1 MQSKDELLRYLETGR
16 ETMLWKL
23 EGLGEYDLRRP
34 LTPTGTN
41 LLGLVKHLASVEL
54 GYFGEVFGRPSGVPL
69 PWYDD
74 DNEDPHGDMYATA
87 GESRDEIVELYRAAG
102 RHTAET
108 VAALDLDAVGR
119 VPWWGERGSVTLH
132 LILIHMIAETH
143 RHAGHAD
150 IVRELIDGAA
160 GHRPAVDNL
169 PDLDAAGWAE
179 HRRQLQALAE
189 GFRSPTA

>member
-54 GYFGEVFGRPSGVPL
+54 GYFGEVFGRPSGIPL

-119 VPWWGERGSVTLH
+119 VPWWGERGASHCT
-132 LILIHMIAETH
+132 
-143 RHAGHAD
+143 
-150 IVRELIDGAA
+150 
-160 GHRPAVDNL
+160 
-169 PDLDAAGWAE
+169 
-179 HRRQLQALAE
+179 
-189 GFRSPTA
+189 